1 MGVEKVAPVSKFVYV
16 IVAAKRAR
24 QLQDGARPLMDSH
37 SRKATRI
44 AQEELQNEL
53 LEYEVP
59 IVPGGESEEGK
70 RRR

>member
-59 IVPGGESEEGK
+59 EIPEGESEEGK

>member
-1 MGVEKVAPVSKFVYV
+1 MGSEKGAPESKFVNV
-16 IVAAKRAR
+16 IIAAKRAR
-24 QLQDGARPLMDSH
+24 QLQNGARPLFDSR

-44 AQEELQNEL
+44 AQEEFQHGL

-59 IVPGGESEEGK
+59 EVPAGAEEGK

>member
-1 MGVEKVAPVSKFVYV
+1 MGVEKGAPVSKFVYV

-59 IVPGGESEEGK
+59 EIPEGEGEEGK

>member
-1 MGVEKVAPVSKFVYV
+1 MGVEKGAPVSKFVYV

-59 IVPGGESEEGK
+59 VIPEGESEEGK

>member
-1 MGVEKVAPVSKFVYV
+1 MASEKNAPVSKFVYV

-24 QLQDGARPLMDSH
+24 QLQDGARPLFDSR

-44 AQEELQNEL
+44 AQEELGHGL

-59 IVPGGESEEGK
+59 EVPAGEEQGS

>member
-1 MGVEKVAPVSKFVYV
+1 MGVEKGAPESKFIQV
-16 IVAAKRAR
+16 IIAAKRAR
-24 QLQDGARPLMDSH
+24 QLQSGARPLIDSR

-44 AQEELQNEL
+44 AQEELIHGL

-59 IVPGGESEEGK
+59 VIPEESEEGK

>member
-1 MGVEKVAPVSKFVYV
+1 MGADKGVPESKFVYV

-24 QLQDGARPLMDSH
+24 QLQGGARPLLDSH

-44 AQEELQNEL
+44 AQEELQHEL

-59 IVPGGESEEGK
+59 AIKTEEE
-70 RRR
+70 

>member
-1 MGVEKVAPVSKFVYV
+1 MGVEKGAPESKFIHV
-16 IVAAKRAR
+16 IIAAKRAR
-24 QLQDGARPLMDSH
+24 QLQSGARPLLDSR

-44 AQEELQNEL
+44 AQEELVNGL

-59 IVPGGESEEGK
+59 ESPEVAEEGK

>member
-1 MGVEKVAPVSKFVYV
+1 MGVEKGAPESKFIHV
-16 IVAAKRAR
+16 IIAAKRAR
-24 QLQDGARPLMDSH
+24 QLQSGARPLIESR

-44 AQEELQNEL
+44 AQEELMHGL

-59 IVPGGESEEGK
+59 ELAEEQEEGK

>member
-1 MGVEKVAPVSKFVYV
+1 MGVEKRAPESKFIHV
-16 IVAAKRAR
+16 IIAAKRAR
-24 QLQDGARPLMDSH
+24 QLQSGARPLLDSR

-44 AQEELQNEL
+44 AQEELIHGL

-59 IVPGGESEEGK
+59 EPPEEQEEGK

>member
-1 MGVEKVAPVSKFVYV
+1 MGVEKGAPESKFIHV
-16 IVAAKRAR
+16 IIAAKRAR
-24 QLQDGARPLMDSH
+24 QLQSGARPLLDSR

-44 AQEELQNEL
+44 AQEELVNGL

-59 IVPGGESEEGK
+59 EPPEGSEEGK